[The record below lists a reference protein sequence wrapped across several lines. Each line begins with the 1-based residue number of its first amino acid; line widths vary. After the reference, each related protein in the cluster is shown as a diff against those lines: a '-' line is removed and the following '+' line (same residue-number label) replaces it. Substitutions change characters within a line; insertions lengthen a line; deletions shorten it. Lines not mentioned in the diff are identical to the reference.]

1 MNKGNLPKSDPPNNL
16 QKHQVAIATQYTG
29 PIPPPTALRE
39 YDAILPGAAE
49 RIMTLAEAEAKHR
62 HTMDVEGARQND
74 TVIEKSFD
82 ERKRGQWFGLII
94 GSLAL
99 VTAIIALLNNHPTV
113 AGVIGG
119 TAAVGLVSAFL
130 VGRLRRKD
138 KQPPA

>member
-1 MNKGNLPKSDPPNNL
+1 
-16 QKHQVAIATQYTG
+16 
-29 PIPPPTALRE
+29 
-39 YDAILPGAAE
+39 
-49 RIMTLAEAEAKHR
+49 MTLAEAEAKHR

-119 TAAVGLVSAFL
+119 TAAVGLVSDRDVCGGA
-130 VGRLRRKD
+130 
-138 KQPPA
+138 P